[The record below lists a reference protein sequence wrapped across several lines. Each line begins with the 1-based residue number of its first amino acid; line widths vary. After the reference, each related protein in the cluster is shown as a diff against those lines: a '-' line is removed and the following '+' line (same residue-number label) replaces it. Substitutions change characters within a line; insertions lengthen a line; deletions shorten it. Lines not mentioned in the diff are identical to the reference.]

1 VIEPEV
7 VSYGDGL
14 RGLLYRRAGNAVV
27 WNHGSERDP
36 EPRPEL
42 AAFYLAAG
50 YALFLP
56 HRRGHGLSAGEYP
69 IDALRGRTPVGAA
82 LIDLHERYLAD
93 TLAAVEWLARQ
104 PWAES
109 VAISGVSHGAIQSIL
124 AASRPC
130 VAFAPA
136 AMAWQHVPELHAW
149 LLAAVERAS
158 APIFLAQ
165 ARNDY
170 DLGPAEVLGAALERK
185 GAPNEVRV
193 YPAYGDTAQAGHA
206 GFACLGTDIWGAD
219 VLRFLAAAETI
230 EGAERAL
237 KQPPAP

>member
-14 RGLLYRRAGNAVV
+14 RGLLYGREGNAVV
-27 WNHGSERDP
+27 WNHGSEREP

-42 AAFYLAAG
+42 AELYLAAG

-69 IDALRGRTPVGAA
+69 IDELRGQPRLGEA
-82 LIDLHERYLAD
+82 LVELHERYLAD
-93 TLAAVEWLARQ
+93 TLQAVGWLEDQMGR
-104 PWAES
+104 

-124 AASRPC
+124 AATRPC

-136 AMAWQHVPELHAW
+136 AMAWSSVPELHSW

-158 APIFLAQ
+158 GPIFLLQ

-170 DLGPAEVLGAALERK
+170 DLGPAHVLGAALERK
-185 GAPNEVRV
+185 GPPNRVRV
-193 YPAYGDTAQAGHA
+193 YPGYGDTAQAGHA
-206 GFACLGTDIWGAD
+206 GFACLGTGVWGPD
-219 VLRFLAAAETI
+219 VLRFLAAAETV
-230 EGAERAL
+230 ERSQHTL
-237 KQPPAP
+237 QRPPSS